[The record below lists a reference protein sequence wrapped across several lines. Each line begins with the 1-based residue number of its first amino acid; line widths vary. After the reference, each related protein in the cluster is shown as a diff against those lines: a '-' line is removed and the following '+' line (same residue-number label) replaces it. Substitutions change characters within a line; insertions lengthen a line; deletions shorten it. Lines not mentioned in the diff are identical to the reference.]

1 MCLLFFSIED
11 SIQLFNGNMIQF
23 LYQQI
28 VINNLI
34 HTVII
39 WIFRKHINSVIYI
52 LNTLNENDILGHYAG

>member
-1 MCLLFFSIED
+1 MFFWNFED

-34 HTVII
+34 YTVII

-52 LNTLNENDILGHYAG
+52 LNTLNEK